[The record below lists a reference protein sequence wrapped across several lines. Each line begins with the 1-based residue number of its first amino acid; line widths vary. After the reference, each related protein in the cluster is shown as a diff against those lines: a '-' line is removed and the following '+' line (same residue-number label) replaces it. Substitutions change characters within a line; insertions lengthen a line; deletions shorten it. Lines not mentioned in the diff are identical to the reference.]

1 MKRYLKWEYLSGACV
16 GAASV
21 LVFTEHGAAA
31 LVLLIFVASVE
42 YQKYLETK

>member
-1 MKRYLKWEYLSGACV
+1 MKRFLKWEYLSGACI

-21 LVFTEHGAAA
+21 LAFTEQRVAA

-42 YQKYLETK
+42 YQKYIETK